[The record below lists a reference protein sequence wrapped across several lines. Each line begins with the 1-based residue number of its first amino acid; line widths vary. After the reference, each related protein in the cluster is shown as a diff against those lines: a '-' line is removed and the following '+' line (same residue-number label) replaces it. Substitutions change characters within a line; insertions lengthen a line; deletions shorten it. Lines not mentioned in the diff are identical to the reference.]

1 MHFVSAVE
9 VIKVKH
15 RFVEGLSKEFVSILL
30 SITGAVDIPMRIG
43 NGLLADRKYVSAL
56 THVSLC
62 MLFASVTA
70 FMCAAISS
78 TGGTCYIELSL
89 FLL

>member
-1 MHFVSAVE
+1 MKCISSLILCIV
-9 VIKVKH
+9 
-15 RFVEGLSKEFVSILL
+15 GLSKEFVSILL
-30 SITGAVDIPMRIG
+30 SISGAVEIPMRIA

-89 FLL
+89 FLLC